1 MYKVIDLDNFKKRKQ
16 YNWFKTFSNPCYGLN
31 VKMDVTEVVKY
42 SKETKTSFFINVLYL
57 ITIGLNSV
65 EEMSLREVDG
75 EIRLYDTINP
85 TFTVMTNS
93 GVYENTGFEM
103 VDDYKTFY
111 ATAKQVVEHTKN
123 QDFIKETFNDSL
135 LYNDYYMTC
144 LPWISI
150 ESMTHPL
157 CDNNY
162 ESASCPRICWDKY
175 VEVDNKYLMT
185 LNITVSH
192 CFVDGYPLSL
202 AFKNIQDNF
211 NNCRNLFK

>member
-1 MYKVIDLDNFKKRKQ
+1 MYKVINLENFKKRKQ
-16 YNWFKTFSNPCYGLN
+16 YNWFRTFSNPCYGIN
-31 VKMDVTEVVKY
+31 VKMDITEVVKY
-42 SKETKTSFFINVLYL
+42 TKETKTSFFINILYL

-65 EEMSLREVDG
+65 EEMRLREVNG

-85 TFTVMTNS
+85 TFTVMTKS
-93 GVYENTGFEM
+93 GVYENTGFDM
-103 VDDYKTFY
+103 IDDYKTFY
-111 ATAKQVVEHTKN
+111 ATAKQVIDHIKN

-144 LPWISI
+144 LPWLSI

-162 ESASCPRICWDKY
+162 ESSSCPRVCWDKY

-185 LNITVSH
+185 LNITVNH

-202 AFKNIQDNF
+202 AFKNIQENF

>member
-1 MYKVIDLDNFKKRKQ
+1 
-16 YNWFKTFSNPCYGLN
+16 
-31 VKMDVTEVVKY
+31 MDITEVVKY
-42 SKETKTSFFINVLYL
+42 TKETKTSFFINILYL

-65 EEMSLREVDG
+65 EEMRLREVNG

-85 TFTVMTNS
+85 TFTVMTKS
-93 GVYENTGFEM
+93 GVYENTGFDM
-103 VDDYKTFY
+103 IDDYKTFY
-111 ATAKQVVEHTKN
+111 ATAKQVIDHIKN

-144 LPWISI
+144 LPWLSI
-150 ESMTHPL
+150 DGMTHPL

-162 ESASCPRICWDKY
+162 ESLSCPRVCWDKY

-185 LNITVSH
+185 LNITVNH

-202 AFKNIQDNF
+202 AFKNIQENF

>member
-65 EEMSLREVDG
+65 EEMRLREVDG

-157 CDNNY
+157 CDKNY

>member
-1 MYKVIDLDNFKKRKQ
+1 MYKVINLENFKKRKQ
-16 YNWFKTFSNPCYGLN
+16 YNWFRTFSNPCYGIN
-31 VKMDVTEVVKY
+31 VKMDITEVVKY
-42 SKETKTSFFINVLYL
+42 TKETKTSFFINILYL
-57 ITIGLNSV
+57 ITMGLNSV
-65 EEMSLREVDG
+65 EEMRLREVNG

-85 TFTVMTNS
+85 TFTVMTKS

-103 VDDYKTFY
+103 IDDYNTFY
-111 ATAKQVVEHTKN
+111 ATAKQVIDHIKN

-135 LYNDYYMTC
+135 LFNDYYMTC
-144 LPWISI
+144 LPWLSI

-162 ESASCPRICWDKY
+162 ESLSCPRVCWDKY

-185 LNITVSH
+185 LNITVNH

-202 AFKNIQDNF
+202 AFKNIQENF

>member
-1 MYKVIDLDNFKKRKQ
+1 MYKVINLENFKKRKQ
-16 YNWFKTFSNPCYGLN
+16 YNWFRTFSNPCYGIN
-31 VKMDVTEVVKY
+31 VKMDITEVVKY
-42 SKETKTSFFINVLYL
+42 TKETKTSFFINILYL

-65 EEMSLREVDG
+65 EEMRLREVKG

-85 TFTVMTNS
+85 TFTVMTKS

-103 VDDYKTFY
+103 IDDYKRFY
-111 ATAKQVVEHTKN
+111 ATAKQVIDHIKN

-144 LPWISI
+144 LPWLSI

-162 ESASCPRICWDKY
+162 ESSSCPRVCWDKY

-185 LNITVSH
+185 LNITVNH

-202 AFKNIQDNF
+202 AFKNIQENF